1 MEKSQ
6 KQGDRHLTH
15 TRQDYE
21 DTGNND
27 YHIAECRL
35 LGIVGH
41 YRIKEKDT
49 QAKITPDRH
58 TDMGQDRGPGV
69 TLQEEEQ
76 EPIQLSHQECKP

>member
-1 MEKSQ
+1 MSRPLDETMDNVLTRIEKLQ
-6 KQGDRHLTH
+6 KQGERHLNH

-27 YHIAECRL
+27 YHIAECKL

-49 QAKITPDRH
+49 QAKITVDEHSKCP
-58 TDMGQDRGPGV
+58 TDAK
-69 TLQEEEQ
+69 
-76 EPIQLSHQECKP
+76 I